1 MVKSVENKPVEV
13 SKSQIAATAK
23 KAMLRIVFWV
33 LFLGILYGLWL
44 NPQII
49 TNMVKFISMQT
60 ATEESQE
67 ENTVREDEFYRRMNV
82 LQNQINQ
89 LQNQISSLPEGS
101 SATVDLS
108 RFDSKLEAIEKQ
120 NLNVI
125 DSKADVATVLGIIT
139 RLDKIEERLDTL
151 AKISD
156 DGALVLTAT
165 MMVKESSEKYQGE
178 VPHNREA
185 LENLA
190 GVGRKTANVVLN
202 VWFNEPTLAVDT
214 HVMRIS
220 HRLNMSDGKN
230 PLEVEKDL
238 LKVLPDN
245 YKKNANHWLVLFG
258 RYICKAQKPDCPN
271 CPVSSF
277 CHSADK
283 RI

>member
-1 MVKSVENKPVEV
+1 MIRPQAEILEIMDIFNQKDPNPRCELNYSNAYTLLVAV
-13 SKSQIAATAK
+13 
-23 KAMLRIVFWV
+23 V
-33 LFLGILYGLWL
+33 LSAQSTDKGV
-44 NPQII
+44 NR
-49 TNMVKFISMQT
+49 
-60 ATEESQE
+60 ATEEL
-67 ENTVREDEFYRRMNV
+67 FK
-82 LQNQINQ
+82 I
-89 LQNQISSLPEGS
+89 
-101 SATVDLS
+101 
-108 RFDSKLEAIEKQ
+108 
-120 NLNVI
+120 
-125 DSKADVATVLGIIT
+125 ADTPQKMAALC
-139 RLDKIEERLDTL
+139 LDKLKHYIKTIGLYNNK
-151 AKISD
+151 AKNII
-156 DGALVLTAT
+156 ALSKELT
-165 MMVKESSEKYQGE
+165 EKYQGE

>member
-1 MVKSVENKPVEV
+1 MIRPQAEILEIMDIFNQKDPNPSCELNYSNAYTLLVAV
-13 SKSQIAATAK
+13 
-23 KAMLRIVFWV
+23 V
-33 LFLGILYGLWL
+33 LSAQSTDKGV
-44 NPQII
+44 NR
-49 TNMVKFISMQT
+49 
-60 ATEESQE
+60 ATEEL
-67 ENTVREDEFYRRMNV
+67 FK
-82 LQNQINQ
+82 I
-89 LQNQISSLPEGS
+89 
-101 SATVDLS
+101 
-108 RFDSKLEAIEKQ
+108 
-120 NLNVI
+120 
-125 DSKADVATVLGIIT
+125 ADTPQKMVALG
-139 RLDKIEERLDTL
+139 LDKLKHYIKTIGLYNNK
-151 AKISD
+151 AKNII
-156 DGALVLTAT
+156 ALSKELT
-165 MMVKESSEKYQGE
+165 EKYQGE